1 MKILVFLGPTL
12 EAGEAREILAAD
24 YLPPVQQGDIYRAL
38 AAQKVDAIAIVD
50 GIFEDRAAVWHKE
63 VLWALSQGI
72 VVYGAASM
80 GALRAAELDLFGMV
94 GIGKIYESYKSGRYE
109 PFADPFEGDDEVAV
123 VHGPSEASRF
133 SSLALV
139 NLRESL
145 HKACQSGIIDRRLRD
160 DILLAGKKVFYKDR
174 TIGCIQELALDLSPK
189 AESFARWLPQGRV
202 SQKREDAK
210 SLLRRLRDAPPK
222 AFRPAFS
229 FEWTA
234 HWQRFV
240 EAMESQEEGSSKN
253 SGS

>member
-1 MKILVFLGPTL
+1 MNTLVFLGPTL
-12 EAGEAREILAAD
+12 DTSKAREILAAN

-38 AAQKVDAIAIVD
+38 AAQTVDAIAIVD
-50 GIFEDRAAVWHKE
+50 GAFEDRAAVWHKE
-63 VLWALSQGI
+63 VLWALSEG
-72 VVYGAASM
+72 VAVYGAASM

-123 VHGPSEASRF
+123 VHGLSEASRF

-139 NLRESL
+139 DLRESL
-145 HKACQSGIIDRRLRD
+145 HKACQSGIVDRRLRD
-160 DILLAGKKVFYKDR
+160 EILLAGKKVYYKDR

-189 AESFARWLPQGRV
+189 AEAFARWLPQGRV

-210 SLLRRLRDAPPK
+210 MLLRRLCSAPPK
-222 AFRPAFS
+222 AYHPAFS

-234 HWQRFV
+234 QWQRFV
-240 EAMESQEEGSSKN
+240 EAMESGEEVSSQVSK
-253 SGS
+253 S

>member
-1 MKILVFLGPTL
+1 MTIYVFVGPTL
-12 EAGEAREILAAD
+12 SVEDASAVLDAV

-38 AAQKVDAIAIVD
+38 AVQTVDAIAIVD
-50 GIFEDRAAVWHKE
+50 GVFEDRAAVWHKE
-63 VLWALSQGI
+63 VLWALSEG
-72 VVYGAASM
+72 VAVYGAASM

-109 PFADPFEGDDEVAV
+109 PFADPFERDDEVAV
-123 VHGPSEASRF
+123 VHGLSEASRF

-139 NLRESL
+139 DLRESL
-145 HKACQSGIIDRRLRD
+145 HRACQSGIIDQRLRN

-234 HWQRFV
+234 QWQRFV
-240 EAMESQEEGSSKN
+240 EAMESWEEGSSKT